1 MLFILTGND
10 RALIEQHIKQ
20 ILASYRL
27 EKYSTLEN
35 IKQACIKSLTLNL
48 MGEVTATVLELSEG
62 ESKHLD
68 LSQIPRLNKSK
79 NLLFLILESFDSRT
93 KVGQAL
99 KPYLVSDSKL
109 PPNWNRQGID
119 RGIDFYAGQLGLN
132 LSSKVKGYLRHALNN
147 NFSMLRNGLETIAV
161 LSKNPDL
168 ALVKEVIPSEYAS
181 AIELK
186 EMILQRR
193 RSEIP
198 TYVARLK
205 AFAGDK
211 PNGMAS
217 LRAILASLG
226 TQFTLLMQTAI
237 GINSNLNDGEIAKFA
252 QIGNTKRLY
261 FLRRELQHISVE
273 QLVWLNN
280 QIETTKHELTY
291 NTCNLTAKLM
301 LMCCY

>member
-20 ILASYRL
+20 ILSSYRL
-27 EKYSTLEN
+27 KKYSTSED
-35 IKQACIKSLTLNL
+35 IKQACLKCLTFNL
-48 MGEVTATVLELSEG
+48 MGEVTATVSELCHQEL
-62 ESKHLD
+62 KHLD

-79 NLLFLILESFDSRT
+79 NLLFLILENIDSRT
-93 KVGQAL
+93 KLGQAL

-109 PPNWNRQGID
+109 PTNWNKQGIE

-132 LSSKVKGYLRHALNN
+132 LSFEVKEYLRHALNN
-147 NFSMLRNGLETIAV
+147 NFSLLRNGLATIAV
-161 LSKNPDL
+161 LSTNPKL

-198 TYVARLK
+198 NYVTKLT
-205 AFAGDK
+205 AFTDG
-211 PNGMAS
+211 
-217 LRAILASLG
+217 RAILASLG

-237 GINSNLNDGEIAKFA
+237 GIRRNLNDAEIAKFA
-252 QIGNTKRLY
+252 QIGNVKRLY

-280 QIETTKHELTY
+280 QIKTTKHELTY
-291 NTCNLTAKLM
+291 NACNLTAKLM

>member
-20 ILASYRL
+20 ILYSYKL
-27 EKYSTLEN
+27 KKYSTSED
-35 IKQACIKSLTLNL
+35 IKQACLKCLTFNL
-48 MGEVTATVLELSEG
+48 MGEVTATVSELSHQEL
-62 ESKHLD
+62 KHLD

-79 NLLFLILESFDSRT
+79 NLLFLTLENLDSRT
-93 KVGQAL
+93 KLGQAL
-99 KPYLVSDSKL
+99 KPYVVSDSKL
-109 PPNWNRQGID
+109 PTNWNKQGID
-119 RGIDFYAGQLGLN
+119 RGIDFYAGQFGLN
-132 LSSKVKGYLRHALNN
+132 LSFEVKEYLRHALNN
-147 NFSMLRNGLETIAV
+147 NFSLLRNGLATIAV
-161 LSKNPDL
+161 LSTNPNL

-198 TYVARLK
+198 NYVTKLT
-205 AFAGDK
+205 AFTDG
-211 PNGMAS
+211 
-217 LRAILASLG
+217 RAILASLG

-237 GINSNLNDGEIAKFA
+237 GIRSNLNDAEIAKFA
-252 QIGNTKRLY
+252 QIGNVKRLY

-280 QIETTKHELTY
+280 QIKTTKHELTY
-291 NTCNLTAKLM
+291 NACNLTAKLM

>member
-20 ILASYRL
+20 ILSSYKL
-27 EKYSTLEN
+27 KKYSTSED
-35 IKQACIKSLTLNL
+35 IKQACLKCLTFNL
-48 MGEVTATVLELSEG
+48 MGEVTATVSELSQQEL
-62 ESKHLD
+62 KHLD

-79 NLLFLILESFDSRT
+79 NLLFLLFENLDSRT
-93 KVGQAL
+93 KLGQAL
-99 KPYLVSDSKL
+99 KSYLVSDSKL
-109 PPNWNRQGID
+109 PSNWNKQGIE

-132 LSSKVKGYLRHALNN
+132 LSFEVKDYLRHALNN
-147 NFSMLRNGLETIAV
+147 NFSLLRNGLGTIAV
-161 LSKNPDL
+161 LSDNPNL
-168 ALVKEVIPSEYAS
+168 SLVKQVIPSEYAS

-193 RSEIP
+193 RSEIAN
-198 TYVARLK
+198 YVTKLT
-205 AFAGDK
+205 AFTDG
-211 PNGMAS
+211 
-217 LRAILASLG
+217 RAIIASLG

-237 GINSNLNDGEIAKFA
+237 GINNNLNDAEIARFA
-252 QIGNTKRLY
+252 QIGNVKRLY

-273 QLVWLNN
+273 QLVWLSN

-291 NTCNLTAKLM
+291 NACNLTAKLM

>member
-10 RALIEQHIKQ
+10 RVLIEQHIKQ

-27 EKYSTLEN
+27 EKYSTSED
-35 IKQACIKSLTLNL
+35 IKQACIKCLTLNL
-48 MGEVTATVLELSEG
+48 TGKVTATVLELSRG

-79 NLLFLILESFDSRT
+79 NLLFLILESLDSRT
-93 KVGQAL
+93 KVAQAL

-109 PPNWNRQGID
+109 PSNWNDRAIG
-119 RGIDFYAGQLGLN
+119 RGIDFYADRLGLN
-132 LSSKVKGYLRHALNN
+132 LSSEVKEYLRHALNN
-147 NFSMLRNGLETIAV
+147 NFAMLRNGLETIAV
-161 LSKNPDL
+161 LSNNPDL
-168 ALVKEVIPSEYAS
+168 TLVRKIIPSVYAS

-198 TYVARLK
+198 SYITKLT
-205 AFAGDK
+205 AFTGDK

-217 LRAILASLG
+217 LRSILSSLG
-226 TQFTLLMQTAI
+226 TQFTLLMQTAV
-237 GINSNLNDGEIAKFA
+237 GINSNLNDAEIAEFA
-252 QIGNTKRLY
+252 QIGNVKRLY
-261 FLRRELQHISVE
+261 FLRRELQQVSVE

>member
-27 EKYSTLEN
+27 EKYSTLKD
-35 IKQACIKSLTLNL
+35 IKQACINCLTFNL
-48 MGEVTATVLELSEG
+48 TGEVTATVLELSEG
-62 ESKHLD
+62 ESKHLNPN
-68 LSQIPRLNKSK
+68 QIPRLNKSR
-79 NLLFLILESFDSRT
+79 NLLFLILESLDSRT
-93 KVGQAL
+93 KVAQAL
-99 KPYLVSDSKL
+99 KPYIVSDSKL
-109 PPNWNRQGID
+109 PSNWNSQGID

-132 LSSKVKGYLRHALNN
+132 LSSEVKEYLRHALNN
-147 NFSMLRNGLETIAV
+147 NFSMLHNGLETIAV
-161 LSKNPDL
+161 LSSNPNL
-168 ALVKEVIPSEYAS
+168 ALVREVIPSEYAS

-198 TYVARLK
+198 SYIIKLK
-205 AFAGDK
+205 TFTGDR
-211 PNGMAS
+211 S
-217 LRAILASLG
+217 ILSSLG

-237 GINSNLNDGEIAKFA
+237 GINSNLNDAEIAKFA
-252 QIGNTKRLY
+252 QIGNVKRLY
-261 FLRRELQHISVE
+261 FLRRELQQVSVE
-273 QLVWLNN
+273 QLVWLNK
-280 QIETTKHELTY
+280 QIETTKHESTH